1 MYLIYSVLLLYFANK
16 SWFNKILLKLFSPNT
31 KIIENPVHPNN
42 NERCF
47 KRVDSSIFKL
57 LLEIIK
63 DAEKQELIW
72 NIDHTE
78 IW

>member
-1 MYLIYSVLLLYFANK
+1 LLYFANK
-16 SWFNKILLKLFSPNT
+16 SPFNTILFTLFSPNT
-31 KIIENPVHPNN
+31 KIIENPVNANN
-42 NERCF
+42 NERLF
-47 KRVDSSIFKL
+47 KRVDYSIFKL

-63 DAEKQELIW
+63 DAERQELIC